1 MIVMREIQLRLA
13 AGGLVRTGFSSLGR
27 IRDLTGATAIVS
39 ARSARSKCERIS
51 TKSKNYGGKQWPEI
65 KCASLY

>member
-39 ARSARSKCERIS
+39 ARSKCERIS